1 MRMQYLLTSFSLL
14 LLSTFSH
21 ADVLQETDNQTI
33 SALSTN
39 VEEYEPLHGGGL
51 NACGC
56 HFNRK
61 TGACHCHQN
70 RGCGCACQS
79 PSCPTKSDVNITP
92 FLY

>member
-1 MRMQYLLTSFSLL
+1 MKMRYLLINLSLL

-21 ADVLQETDNQTI
+21 ADLLQETDNQNI
-33 SALSTN
+33 SALLTDAE
-39 VEEYEPLHGGGL
+39 VYEPFHGGGL

-61 TGACHCHQN
+61 TGTCHCHQD

-79 PSCPTKSDVNITP
+79 PSCPTKSDDSINH
-92 FLY
+92 FL